1 MDKAMYV
8 AMTGAAET
16 LRAQAVNAQNLA
28 NVSTTGFRAVLAQ
41 AESIPINGEGWPT
54 RVNSVLGTQDFDATQ
69 GALQHTGRDL
79 DVALTR
85 PDAWLAAQSPTGETA
100 YTRAGNLQL
109 TSTGQVTT
117 GAGHPVLADGGP
129 LTLPPATKISIAS
142 DGTVTVQP
150 QGSSAQTLSVVGRL
164 QVMQIDPSQLRR
176 GEDGLMRLASD
187 ASAEPLAG
195 AALTTGALESS
206 NVNATDA
213 MVRMISLARQFEL
226 QVQAIRTA
234 EENDKASSNLLK
246 MG

>member
-16 LRAQAVNAQNLA
+16 LRAQTVNAHNLA
-28 NVSTTGFRAVLAQ
+28 NVSTTGFRAVLAEAQ
-41 AESIPINGEGWPT
+41 SAPVDGAGWQS
-54 RVNSVLGTQDFDATQ
+54 RVNTVLGESGFDATQ
-69 GALQHTGRDL
+69 GALQFTGRDL

-85 PDAWLAAQSPTGETA
+85 PDAWLAVQAPNGDTA

-109 TSTGQVTT
+109 LPTGQMTT

-129 LTLPPATKISIAS
+129 LTVPPADKISLAP

-150 QGSSAQTLSVVGRL
+150 QGSGPQTLSVVGRL
-164 QVMQIDPSQLRR
+164 QVVQINPSQLTR
-176 GEDGLMRLASD
+176 GDDGLMRLQKD
-187 ASAEPLAG
+187 GSAEPLPG
-195 AALTTGALESS
+195 ATLSVGALESS

-234 EENDKASSNLLK
+234 EENDKASSSLLK
-246 MG
+246 IG